1 MVHTKISTTLLLFMY
16 PLSFGI
22 NYYKLLQIQTSTEG
36 VGHADVTYVIAS
48 FPGPF
53 ETLEDGPG
61 NEAGYRIT
69 KWHVSEMK
77 AVSTQ

>member
-1 MVHTKISTTLLLFMY
+1 MVGTPDHSDQKGLRGNQSTQGAAACRCHSCL
-16 PLSFGI
+16 
-22 NYYKLLQIQTSTEG
+22 
-36 VGHADVTYVIAS
+36 VAS

>member
-1 MVHTKISTTLLLFMY
+1 MVFRIHLVH
-16 PLSFGI
+16 
-22 NYYKLLQIQTSTEG
+22 TSTEG

-61 NEAGYRIT
+61 NEAGYGIT

>member
-1 MVHTKISTTLLLFMY
+1 MY

-22 NYYKLLQIQTSTEG
+22 NYYKYKRPQKGWGMQMLLM
-36 VGHADVTYVIAS
+36 S
-48 FPGPF
+48 FPGLF

-61 NEAGYRIT
+61 NEVGYGIT

-77 AVSTQ
+77 PVSTQ

>member
-1 MVHTKISTTLLLFMY
+1 M
-16 PLSFGI
+16 
-22 NYYKLLQIQTSTEG
+22 STEG

-61 NEAGYRIT
+61 NGAGYGIT
-69 KWHVSEMK
+69 KLHVSVMK

>member
-1 MVHTKISTTLLLFMY
+1 MPF
-16 PLSFGI
+16 PG
-22 NYYKLLQIQTSTEG
+22 LQIT
-36 VGHADVTYVIAS
+36 ANANPKIRYRVIAS
-48 FPGPF
+48 FPGLF

-69 KWHVSEMK
+69 KLHVSVMK

>member
-1 MVHTKISTTLLLFMY
+1 MY
-16 PLSFGI
+16 IRPQKGP
-22 NYYKLLQIQTSTEG
+22 G
-36 VGHADVTYVIAS
+36 DADVIHVWLCNSLI
-48 FPGPF
+48 PRPI

-61 NEAGYRIT
+61 NEAEYGIT